1 VLLTYSIITCTFREV
16 PKLITAEKMSNNVI
30 DQRGGDWLPKSSAH
44 TGHWLRHLVRNTN
57 ENKPLHPVLSEFQN
71 MIEDDSKLY
80 MLATAMFDEVPNKP
94 PYNEDPEGEQQVRDF
109 DHCLQLMNTLLT
121 VPPKW
126 SQKAED
132 VGLIGCPFNAVL
144 DWYESFSDYLSTSG

>member
-1 VLLTYSIITCTFREV
+1 MHQEM
-16 PKLITAEKMSNNVI
+16 PNNVI

-44 TGHWLRHLVRNTN
+44 TGHWLRHLVRYTD
-57 ENKPLHPVLSEFQN
+57 ESKPLHPVLSEFQDLV
-71 MIEDDSKLY
+71 EDDSKLY
-80 MLATAMFDEVPNKP
+80 MLATAMFDEIPNKP

-126 SQKAED
+126 SRKAED
-132 VGLIGCPFNAVL
+132 VGLIGCPYNAIL
-144 DWYESFSDYLSTSG
+144 DWYGLRTSILALLFYTGLIILGQ